1 MGSVEGVPPGC
12 WVIGYGN
19 SHRGDD
25 GIGPYVAD
33 RVGQTLG
40 HKKGV
45 RTRSLYQLDP
55 ALIDEL
61 QDAHTLIF
69 VDASMEVID
78 NGWKWTRIEPDFRGF
93 YHVTH
98 LFGPCFLLGL
108 IQSLY
113 QRYPDTWLVTV
124 QGDKF
129 DFKEGLTPGAGN
141 RACRAVSEILN
152 FLNRHQTPTS
162 FNHTIEG
169 G

>member
-1 MGSVEGVPPGC
+1 MPSKENLISDC

-25 GIGPYVAD
+25 GIGPYVAN
-33 RVGQTLG
+33 RVEQALK
-40 HKKGV
+40 HRKGV
-45 RTRSLYQLDP
+45 QTRALYQLDP
-55 ALIDEL
+55 ALIEEL
-61 QDAHTLIF
+61 QDAATLIF
-69 VDASMEVID
+69 VDASMEIID

-108 IQSLY
+108 IHSLY

-129 DFKEGLTPGAGN
+129 DFKESLTPGAGN
-141 RACRAVSEILN
+141 RACQAVSEILN
-152 FLNRHQTPTS
+152 FLDIHQTQ
-162 FNHTIEG
+162 TICNPMIEAR
-169 G
+169 